1 MMTRRRQLSPHT
13 SASTTDLASLHSAQ
27 SGPTPTAIATQ
38 QPYKGR
44 LSPGEKDMTAISKL
58 DAHPTITTAVPMR
71 AIVQS
76 GYGSTDVLRVGSLPR
91 PEVGAE
97 EVLVEVHAAGLD
109 RGTWHLMTGRPYLM
123 RIMGFGFSKPKS
135 PVPGRDVAGTVVE
148 VGAKV
153 TRFRVGDLV
162 CGMSEGSF
170 AEYARVREDKLA
182 LKPAKLSMEEAA
194 VLGISGGTA
203 LQALDAA
210 GARAGERVLVLGAS
224 GGVGSYAV
232 QIAKSLGAQVTAVC
246 STAKVEMVRSLGPER
261 VIDYRREEFAD
272 GTRYDVILDIGGNT
286 PLAQLRR
293 ALTPTGRLVF
303 VGGENGGDWSAGFG
317 RQLHALALSPFVKQR
332 FVILAAKERALDLER
347 LSELVQASKV
357 APVIDRVCPLDQVT
371 EAMRDLEAGKIAGKV
386 AIRVRG

>member
-1 MMTRRRQLSPHT
+1 
-13 SASTTDLASLHSAQ
+13 
-27 SGPTPTAIATQ
+27 
-38 QPYKGR
+38 
-44 LSPGEKDMTAISKL
+44 MTAISKL
-58 DAHPTITTAVPMR
+58 HAGRTATAVPMR

-91 PEVGAE
+91 PELGAE
-97 EVLVEVHAAGLD
+97 DVLVEVHAAGLD

-162 CGMSEGSF
+162 CGMSDGSF
-170 AEYARVREDKLA
+170 AEYARVRQDKLA

-203 LQALDAA
+203 LQALAAA
-210 GARAGERVLVLGAS
+210 GVRAGERVLILGAS

-232 QIAKSLGAQVTAVC
+232 QIARAFGAEVTAVC

-272 GTRYDVILDIGGNT
+272 GTRYDVILDIGGST
-286 PLAQLRR
+286 PLAQMRR

-303 VGGENGGDWSAGFG
+303 VGGENGGDFSAGFG
-317 RQLHALALSPFVKQR
+317 RQLHSLALSPFVKQR
-332 FVILAAKERALDLER
+332 FVMLMAKERALDLER
-347 LSELVQASKV
+347 LSELVEAGKV